1 VPETDEELAEKSR
14 GKSRRARQIR
24 KRIELYNICTRA
36 NKTTMDIYIPTLV
49 SVIDSIYSVDRLL
62 LIFFHFRATAKF
74 LLKIISNMKNCY
86 KISFKN
92 HDRDNIVYKKTIQ

>member
-1 VPETDEELAEKSR
+1 VELVAMSK

-49 SVIDSIYSVDRLL
+49 SVIDALYKRLFL
-62 LIFFHFRATAKF
+62 CFVFIFVKQQNFY
-74 LLKIISNMKNCY
+74 LK
-86 KISFKN
+86 
-92 HDRDNIVYKKTIQ
+92 